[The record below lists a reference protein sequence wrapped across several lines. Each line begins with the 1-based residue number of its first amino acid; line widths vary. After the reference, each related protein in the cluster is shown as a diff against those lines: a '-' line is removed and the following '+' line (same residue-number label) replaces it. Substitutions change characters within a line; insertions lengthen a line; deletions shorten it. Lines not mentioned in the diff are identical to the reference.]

1 MFPSS
6 LILIIIFIS
15 CFNFILNLPSQKD
28 IKFNISISTTKGI
41 SSDLN
46 FNVGSKDNINIS
58 SFFILGFDNY
68 IYDINNKII
77 KFNLYFFKDNNNSF
91 PNKLYLYLNIN
102 YKDKII
108 RNLKNDKDSKSVCDL
123 IPHNNDIDYIV
134 NYECNLST
142 NGKEINNIKFLDKIE
157 YNSQKFENQVFFIHC
172 IKIIFKMQKRY
183 I

>member
-68 IYDINNKII
+68 IYDINNK
-77 KFNLYFFKDNNNSF
+77 
-91 PNKLYLYLNIN
+91 
-102 YKDKII
+102 
-108 RNLKNDKDSKSVCDL
+108 
-123 IPHNNDIDYIV
+123 
-134 NYECNLST
+134 
-142 NGKEINNIKFLDKIE
+142 
-157 YNSQKFENQVFFIHC
+157 
-172 IKIIFKMQKRY
+172 
-183 I
+183 